1 MTKEA
6 KKEIFNKIILIFTI
20 GCVFGTYYEELLHIV
35 LSLIKTGTFSWASR
49 RGLIYGPFCPVYG
62 IGAVLVYLCFGF
74 KERKWYK
81 NFIYGALLGG
91 AVEYFLS
98 YFQELFFGTISW
110 DYSKYFLNINGR
122 TTIPFMVFWGL
133 LVLGFIYGICP
144 LINKWYAKMS
154 HKVANRIALFLF
166 VFLSFDIS
174 ISVIAVNRQELRDNG
189 VPPKTFV
196 GRFCDKHYDDEYLA
210 RVYDNARPVNK

>member
-35 LSLIKTGTFSWASR
+35 LGLIRTGTFSWASR

-81 NFIYGALLGG
+81 NFIYGALL
-91 AVEYFLS
+91 
-98 YFQELFFGTISW
+98 
-110 DYSKYFLNINGR
+110 NINGR
-122 TTIPFMVFWGL
+122 TTVPFMIFWGL

-154 HKVANRIALFLF
+154 HKVANSIALCLF

-210 RVYDNARPVNK
+210 KVYDNARPANK